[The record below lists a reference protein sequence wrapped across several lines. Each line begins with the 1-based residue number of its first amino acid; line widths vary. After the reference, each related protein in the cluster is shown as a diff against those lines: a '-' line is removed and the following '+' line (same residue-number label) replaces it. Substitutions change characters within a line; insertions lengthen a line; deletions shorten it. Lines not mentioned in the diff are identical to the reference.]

1 MIEGLKICIP
11 ANDLRE
17 LLQASAAYHA
27 ERVATY
33 RKQVENLKQA
43 QVEGMNYT
51 NGNPV
56 ETLTE
61 RMDEHEDA
69 EAEMTFLAKYVRD
82 GEEYLLDREEV
93 AELGAGGKRRGRR
106 GRRGW

>member
-11 ANDLRE
+11 AQDLRE
-17 LLQASAAYHA
+17 LLLAAAAHHT
-27 ERVATY
+27 ERVAAY
-33 RKQVENLKQA
+33 RTQVENLKLA
-43 QVEGMNYT
+43 QIEGMNYT

-61 RMDEHEDA
+61 RLDEHEEA
-69 EAEMTFLAKYVRD
+69 ESEMTFLAKYVRD
-82 GEEYLLDREEV
+82 GEEYLLDRSEV
-93 AELGAGGKRRGRR
+93 AELSGPSKQRGRR

>member
-17 LLQASAAYHA
+17 LLLVSATMHA
-27 ERVATY
+27 ERAATY
-33 RKQVENLKQA
+33 RTQVDNLKQA

-51 NGNPV
+51 NGNPI

-61 RMDEHEDA
+61 RMEEHEDA
-69 EAEMTFLAKYVRD
+69 EAEMQFLARYLRA
-82 GEEYLLDREEV
+82 GEEYLLDRDEI
-93 AELGAGGKRRGRR
+93 AELGVAGKRRGRR

>member
-1 MIEGLKICIP
+1 MIEGLKLCIP
-11 ANDLRE
+11 AQDLRE
-17 LLQASAAYHA
+17 LLLAAAAHHN
-27 ERVATY
+27 ERATAY
-33 RKQVENLKQA
+33 RTQVENLKQA
-43 QVEGMNYT
+43 QIEGMNYS

-69 EAEMTFLAKYVRD
+69 EAEMTFLAKYVRE
-82 GEEYLLDREEV
+82 GEEYLLDRSEV
-93 AELGAGGKRRGRR
+93 AELTGHGRQRGHR

>member
-11 ANDLRE
+11 ANDLRD
-17 LLQASAAYHA
+17 LLLASAAYHA
-27 ERVATY
+27 DRVATY
-33 RKQVENLKQA
+33 RTQVENLKQA
-43 QVEGMNYT
+43 QIEGMNYT

-69 EAEMTFLAKYVRD
+69 ETEMTFLAKYVRE

-93 AELGAGGKRRGRR
+93 AELGTGGKRHSRR

>member
-11 ANDLRE
+11 ANDLRD
-17 LLQASAAYHA
+17 LLLASAAYHS
-27 ERVATY
+27 ERVAAY
-33 RKQVENLKQA
+33 RTQVDNLKQA

-69 EAEMTFLAKYVRD
+69 EAEMTFLAKYLRE

-93 AELGAGGKRRGRR
+93 AELGTAGKRRSRR